1 MLGEGKLYYVTVGK
15 ASKIPELC
23 SIFALHHN
31 HQSTNQPINQWKQN
45 TWEGKWLFFTPSV
58 GQAPPSVPYF
68 QTWEWS
74 KGPMRNIISKAN
86 PGITRQNRKN
96 VWGWESIN
104 NSTNSFICHLRH
116 CVISFL
122 ARYFTKQQIHK
133 SSFPNVCQVL
143 DIMNDFEE
151 EFKKKHLDTVC
162 FYHRM

>member
-1 MLGEGKLYYVTVGK
+1 MPGRVAVTVGK
-15 ASKIPELC
+15 ASKIPEFC
-23 SIFALHHN
+23 SIFVLHHN
-31 HQSTNQPINQWKQN
+31 HQPTNQPTNENKTLEREN
-45 TWEGKWLFFTPSV
+45 DFFFTPSV
-58 GQAPPSVPYF
+58 GQAPSSVPYC

-74 KGPMRNIISKAN
+74 KGPMRNMISKAN

-122 ARYFTKQQIHK
+122 AWYFTKQQIHK
-133 SSFPNVCQVL
+133 SNFPNVCQVL

-151 EFKKKHLDTVC
+151 EF
-162 FYHRM
+162 FF